1 GRGAVRGGDGGGA
14 FVPHPRG
21 HLVAAA
27 ACGRA
32 DRGGRPRGVGAVLAH
47 RLDQGGD
54 DPGGGPRAARVGGA
68 DDPGGGVGEQDGR
81 AVGDEDGEGKAGN
94 GRDDRVD
101 RLGQAGG
108 VGERDVG
115 AVHLPHEDDAAGV
128 DA

>member
-1 GRGAVRGGDGGGA
+1 SHALGGELLGDAGADVEAGGALGRGGVRGGNGGGD

-54 DPGGGPRAARVGGA
+54 DPGGGPGAARVGGA
-68 DDPGGGVGEQDGR
+68 DDPGGGVGEQD
-81 AVGDEDGEGKAGN
+81 
-94 GRDDRVD
+94 
-101 RLGQAGG
+101 
-108 VGERDVG
+108 
-115 AVHLPHEDDAAGV
+115 
-128 DA
+128 